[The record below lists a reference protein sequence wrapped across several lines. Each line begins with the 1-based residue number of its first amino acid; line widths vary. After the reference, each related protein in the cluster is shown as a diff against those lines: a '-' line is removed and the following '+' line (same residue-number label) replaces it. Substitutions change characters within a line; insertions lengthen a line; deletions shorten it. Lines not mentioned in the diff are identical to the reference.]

1 MASIPRENPSAQLME
16 TSEEYRKLAEQHSNY
31 NRRIEEL
38 SSRRFPTQE
47 EQVEEMRLKKLKLHL
62 KDKMY
67 DLVRQHQQESS

>member
-1 MASIPRENPSAQLME
+1 MASIPREYLSAQLME
-16 TSEEYRKLAEQHSNY
+16 TNEEYRQLAEQHSNY

-38 SSRRFPTQE
+38 TARRFPTQE

-67 DLVRQHQQESS
+67 DLVRQHQQQSA

>member
-1 MASIPRENPSAQLME
+1 MASIPRENLSAQLME

-38 SSRRFPTQE
+38 SSQRFPTQE

-67 DLVRQHQQESS
+67 DLVRQHQQEPT

>member
-1 MASIPRENPSAQLME
+1 MVSIPREYLSAQLME
-16 TSEEYRKLAEQHSNY
+16 TNEEYRRLAEQHSSY

-38 SSRRFPTQE
+38 SARRFPTQE

-67 DLVRQHQQESS
+67 DLVRQHQQQSA

>member
-1 MASIPRENPSAQLME
+1 MASIPLENLSAQLME
-16 TSEEYRKLAEQHSNY
+16 TSEEYRQLAEQHSDY
-31 NRRIEEL
+31 KRRIEEL

-67 DLVRQHQQESS
+67 DFVRQHQQESS

>member
-1 MASIPRENPSAQLME
+1 MASIPRENLSAQLME
-16 TSEEYRKLAEQHSNY
+16 TSEEYRKLAAQHSNY

-38 SSRRFPTQE
+38 SSQRFPTQE

-67 DLVRQHQQESS
+67 DLVRQHQQEPT

>member
-1 MASIPRENPSAQLME
+1 MASIPRENLSAQLME

-38 SSRRFPTQE
+38 SSQRFPTQE

-67 DLVRQHQQESS
+67 DLVRQHQQEST

>member
-1 MASIPRENPSAQLME
+1 MGSIPRENLSAQLME

-38 SSRRFPTQE
+38 SSQRFPTQE

-67 DLVRQHQQESS
+67 DLVRQHQKEPG

>member
-1 MASIPRENPSAQLME
+1 MASIPRENLSAQLME

-38 SSRRFPTQE
+38 SSQRFPTQE

-67 DLVRQHQQESS
+67 DLVRQYQQEST

>member
-1 MASIPRENPSAQLME
+1 MASIPRENLSAQLME

-38 SSRRFPTQE
+38 SSQRFPTQA
-47 EQVEEMRLKKLKLHL
+47 EQVEEMRLKKLKLQL

-67 DLVRQHQQESS
+67 DLVRQHQQESG

>member
-1 MASIPRENPSAQLME
+1 MASIPREYLSAQLME
-16 TSEEYRKLAEQHSNY
+16 TNEEYRQLAEQHSNY

-38 SSRRFPTQE
+38 TARRFPTQE

-67 DLVRQHQQESS
+67 DLVRQHQQESA

>member
-1 MASIPRENPSAQLME
+1 MGSIPRENLSAQLME

-38 SSRRFPTQE
+38 SSQRFPTQE

-67 DLVRQHQQESS
+67 DLVRQHQQEPG

>member
-1 MASIPRENPSAQLME
+1 MASIPREYLSAQLME
-16 TSEEYRKLAEQHSNY
+16 TNEEYRQLAEQHSNY

-38 SSRRFPTQE
+38 SARRFPTQE

-67 DLVRQHQQESS
+67 DLVRQHQQQSA

>member
-1 MASIPRENPSAQLME
+1 MASIPRENLSAQLME

>member
-1 MASIPRENPSAQLME
+1 MVSIPRESLSAQLME

-31 NRRIEEL
+31 NRRIQEL
-38 SSRRFPTQE
+38 SSQRFPTQE

-67 DLVRQHQQESS
+67 DLVRQHQQESG

>member
-1 MASIPRENPSAQLME
+1 MASIPRENLSAQLME

-38 SSRRFPTQE
+38 SSQRFPTQE

>member
-1 MASIPRENPSAQLME
+1 MASIPLENLSAYLME
-16 TSEEYRKLAEQHSNY
+16 TNQEYRQLAEQHSNY

-38 SSRRFPTQE
+38 SSQRFPTQE

>member
-1 MASIPRENPSAQLME
+1 MGSIPRENLSAQLME

-31 NRRIEEL
+31 NCRIEEL
-38 SSRRFPTQE
+38 SSQRFPTQE

-67 DLVRQHQQESS
+67 DLVRQHQQEPG

>member
-1 MASIPRENPSAQLME
+1 MASIPRENLSAQLME

-38 SSRRFPTQE
+38 SSQRFPTQE

-67 DLVRQHQQESS
+67 DLVRQHQQESG

>member
-1 MASIPRENPSAQLME
+1 MGSIPRENLSAQLME

-38 SSRRFPTQE
+38 SSQRFPTQE

-67 DLVRQHQQESS
+67 DLVRQHQQESG